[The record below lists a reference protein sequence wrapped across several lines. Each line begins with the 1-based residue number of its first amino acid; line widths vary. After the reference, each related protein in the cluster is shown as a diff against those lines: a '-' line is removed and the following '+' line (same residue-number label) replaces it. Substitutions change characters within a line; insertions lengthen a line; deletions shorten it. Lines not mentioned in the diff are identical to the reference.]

1 MKKAMLFILSLVM
14 SLSMVACTK
23 EVVLTKPVFT
33 GIFIGESDPEWSL
46 INSTEAQNL
55 LDILAFSKWEK
66 ADADKTVSIDFMA
79 IDENEMT
86 YSFGQKNDTVLITII
101 KKNNSKST
109 YSVKGT
115 SRTAQIIS
123 GILVDMII
131 SATIRERLQFV
142 TFNAGNTG
150 SDFEGE
156 NTTFAL
162 TDAESESLK
171 TVMDINS
178 WTYVK
183 HPETLPETP
192 NAVITIS
199 EWTRL
204 IIDLDS
210 GIPYIY
216 YDGPN
221 EEVKTLTMSK
231 DTYDSFMAF
240 MLNLRTSKFTGPDQT
255 LLDAKISEAYVS
267 FFDLQT
273 WDIPNWGIT
282 LTSAEKDQFKTD
294 LHVEQWVKLTTP
306 ITLVGTTMVL
316 KTDNNLTLTFG
327 YYANA
332 QETANYSVV
341 FVTKTSDGSALGTY
355 YPSGMS
361 LGNTDALL
369 ERWDP
374 PFPQEIKNFTYTVIS
389 VGYNDPT
396 EGDVGISYHTHSVS
410 ASQLAD
416 LRILMSFATWE
427 LDKDPWKY
435 QFGWLPWLVPNG
447 IGSEKEIYIT
457 KILDRTVF
465 GISGI
470 VKGTVTEGP
479 AIYYTCDPSV
489 FDALMEYSKNNFK

>member
-1 MKKAMLFILSLVM
+1 MVFLLSLVM

-66 ADADKTVSIDFMA
+66 ADADKKVSIDFMA
-79 IDENEMT
+79 IDENEKT
-86 YSFGQKNDTVLITII
+86 YSFGQKNDAILITIVN
-101 KKNNSKST
+101 KNGSEKST

-162 TDAESESLK
+162 TEAESESLK

-231 DTYDSFMAF
+231 DAYDSFMTF
-240 MLNLRTSKFTGPDQT
+240 MLNLRTSKFTGPDQI
-255 LLDAKISEAYVS
+255 LLDAKISEAYIS

-273 WDIPNWGIT
+273 WNIPNWGIT

-294 LHVEQWVKLTTP
+294 LHVEQWIKLTTP

-332 QETANYSVV
+332 HETANYSVV

-355 YPSGMS
+355 YPSGMT

-389 VGYNDPT
+389 VGYNDPS

-447 IGSEKEIYIT
+447 IGSDKEIYIT

-465 GISGI
+465 GIKGI

-489 FDALMEYSKNNFK
+489 YDALMEYAKNNFK